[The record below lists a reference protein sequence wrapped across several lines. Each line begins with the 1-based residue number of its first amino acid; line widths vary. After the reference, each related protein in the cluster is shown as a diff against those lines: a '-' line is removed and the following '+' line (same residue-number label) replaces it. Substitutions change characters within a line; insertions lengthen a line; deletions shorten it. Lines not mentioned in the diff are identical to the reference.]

1 MSMPTFYDEFRA
13 AGITDWRF
21 NWSTDERGGET
32 TFEFHPEMPEAERQK
47 VLAVFAAHDGPLSTA
62 RGETVDAIRVE
73 ASRRIA
79 ALFGQPPGSV
89 DLVFAELNALAEAAG
104 ILERRPE
111 MADPRDVDD
120 LAVLKGIWAQ
130 IRAIRDAGRDA
141 RAKVQAA
148 KTPEEARAVKPV
160 WP

>member
-1 MSMPTFYDEFRA
+1 MPTFYDEFRA

-21 NWSTDERGGET
+21 SWSTDESGVEA
-32 TFEFHPEMPEAERQK
+32 TFEFHPEMPEAERHK

-62 RGETVDAIRVE
+62 RGESVDAIRAE

-79 ALFGQPPGSV
+79 ALFGQPPGSI

-104 ILERRPE
+104 ILEKGSQ
-111 MADPRDVDD
+111 ADSRDVDD
-120 LAVLKGIWAQ
+120 LAVLRGIWAQ
-130 IRAIRDAGRDA
+130 IRAIRHAGRDA
-141 RAKVQAA
+141 RAQVQAA